1 MNMYN
6 NLVLVIN
13 PGDYKF
19 IYNGKVYYRYM
30 DQIYIPAPPCKL
42 LKEDVISLSEIRMQL
57 NHSVINYEYTKL
69 LINELIKCIPP
80 ENMSKMIDFGCGGGI
95 LSDVILDFNINTINE
110 VIGLDMC
117 SMAVNKS
124 PLAYEKNN
132 LVNYQSYLF
141 NDCTNLNIGSETID
155 SVISS
160 FVMHFTIY
168 ENQLV
173 EIYRVLKS
181 GGYFVYNDY
190 IYQKYPDHTK
200 KIIQSIEKIGFSIEE
215 KIISLIEP
223 KSNSLKKHKIVIAR
237 KL

>member
-1 MNMYN
+1 
-6 NLVLVIN
+6 
-13 PGDYKF
+13 
-19 IYNGKVYYRYM
+19 
-30 DQIYIPAPPCKL
+30 
-42 LKEDVISLSEIRMQL
+42 
-57 NHSVINYEYTKL
+57 
-69 LINELIKCIPP
+69 
-80 ENMSKMIDFGCGGGI
+80 
-95 LSDVILDFNINTINE
+95 
-110 VIGLDMC
+110 
-117 SMAVNKS
+117 
-124 PLAYEKNN
+124 
-132 LVNYQSYLF
+132 
-141 NDCTNLNIGSETID
+141 TID

-173 EIYRVLKS
+173 EIYRVLKP